1 MCLHRRTNLSAVAA
15 LLLTPLC
22 LPAQTGNHADRLEW
36 FRDQGFGLFIHWG
49 VDSQLGSVISHSL
62 AGASEDYV
70 DRFYTELPKTFNP
83 HKFNPQDWAVLAK
96 LAGVRYVVFTTKHHS
111 GFCMFRTATTDFSIF
126 HTPYPHDIAGEIYA
140 AFREQGIAPGV
151 YFSPDDFHFLHEHHI
166 TIQRNVPEV
175 SPEHNPELL
184 KYDQA
189 QVRELLT
196 QYGPMSVIFFDGP
209 AGGLRELAW
218 KLQPEI
224 VVTRGA
230 LETPEQYV
238 PGVPLEGAWE
248 SNLTMGTQWQYK
260 PTNEHYKSGTTLI
273 DTLIETRAKGGN
285 LLLNIGP
292 KPDGEIPIEQEAR
305 LREIGLWMFVNSEA
319 IYSVRPWV
327 ITNEGEI
334 WFTRKKNTN
343 TVYALVASKEPWKWG
358 EWKDITLHSVKATPE
373 TEVSVLG
380 QNDKVLEYRPDVVP
394 KTTWRQE
401 SDGLHIRA
409 MRTQRLYN
417 NRQWPNP
424 VVLRIT
430 NAEPAMEP
438 PKVST
443 GGAKWDAATKT
454 VTLSAELSDLGKA
467 SSVQVG
473 FEWQHIR
480 GLDVNERG
488 GAWTAT
494 KLKTMTSTGTF
505 TVEVPDWEPG
515 EAYVYRAV
523 VVHPLIKI
531 YGKDV
536 ALSAK

>member
-1 MCLHRRTNLSAVAA
+1 MNRRRNLSAVAA

-70 DRFYTELPKTFNP
+70 NRFYTELPKTFNP
-83 HKFNPQDWAVLAK
+83 HKFDPQDWAVLAK

-126 HTPYPHDIAGEIYA
+126 HTPYPHDIAGEIYT

-189 QVRELLT
+189 QVQELLT

-358 EWKDITLHSVKATPE
+358 EWKDITLHSVKATPR

-394 KTTWRQE
+394 KTTWHEE

-443 GGAKWDAATKT
+443 GGAKWDAAAKT
-454 VTLSAELSDLGKA
+454 VTLSADLADLGKA

-494 KLKTMTSTGTF
+494 PLKTMSSPGTF
-505 TVEVPDWEPG
+505 SVTLPDWQPG

>member
-1 MCLHRRTNLSAVAA
+1 MNRRRNLSAVAA

-70 DRFYTELPKTFNP
+70 NRFYTELPKTFNP

-126 HTPYPHDIAGEIYA
+126 HTPYPHDIAGEIYT

-334 WFTRKKNTN
+334 WFTRKKNTD

-358 EWKDITLHSVKATPE
+358 EWKDITLHSVKATPQ

-394 KTTWRQE
+394 KTTWHQE

-443 GGAKWDAATKT
+443 GGAKWDAATRT
-454 VTLSAELSDLGKA
+454 MTLSADLTDLGKA
-467 SSVQVG
+467 ASVEAG

-480 GLDVNERG
+480 GLDVHERG
-488 GAWTAT
+488 GTWTAT
-494 KLKTMTSTGTF
+494 PLKTMTAPGTF
-505 TVEVPDWEPG
+505 SVAVPDWQPG